1 MRHSIS
7 RESGTTAL
15 KAVVVVSAVVMFAL
29 LILMFGAK
37 RETEKRA
44 TELQGSSAKLTQ
56 TIAQQENELKK
67 LRVQVGEIERMR
79 QDNAEI
85 HKLRAESGELTKLR
99 PEHQRLQREVQQ
111 LQARVL
117 QVQSESAERLEKQRA
132 QLGAVARFVKPADR
146 PAIQTR
152 TCIANLRQIDG
163 AKQQWAIDNKL
174 TGRDVPR
181 PEDLYGV
188 TRYLKNQPTCPLGG
202 RYTIKSVAANPT
214 CSHPGHQL

>member
-37 RETEKRA
+37 RENEKRA

-117 QVQSESAERLEKQRA
+117 QVQSESAERLEKQRDDERFRLLDAASAPVFA
-132 QLGAVARFVKPADR
+132 QVRATA
-146 PAIQTR
+146 QTK

-163 AKQQWAIDNKL
+163 AKQQWRL
-174 TGRDVPR
+174 T
-181 PEDLYGV
+181 
-188 TRYLKNQPTCPLGG
+188 T
-202 RYTIKSVAANPT
+202 S
-214 CSHPGHQL
+214 